1 MGKLRCEPRQPGSRA
16 CIPDHC
22 SAMYRV
28 IQDLNP
34 GPSVLHTRSQVFLYP
49 LSILLMKQWDTATT
63 SFLAL
68 GLFSQWPSSPAL
80 LSNPCGDQ
88 KSRPPLNQPVNQ
100 MKLFE
105 SPSAQC
111 RQETPLPLLYSLCP
125 SPNSPFTL
133 SIKLEAP
140 PGCQDPRKP
149 AEISSVVGKGC
160 RLQGLAPKSGSI
172 KTR

>member
-1 MGKLRCEPRQPGSRA
+1 MTFTDAETEAWWGHVVISPFWGRWFPCLLSGSW
-16 CIPDHC
+16 
-22 SAMYRV
+22 M
-28 IQDLNP
+28 DLM
-34 GPSVLHTRSQVFLYP
+34 SRR
-49 LSILLMKQWDTATT
+49 
-63 SFLAL
+63 
-68 GLFSQWPSSPAL
+68 PSSPAL